1 MGGHRGMSGALALA
15 RHCCSHP
22 ARNRASRPGMNK
34 PPDKTVFSRP
44 AFVGGAE
51 AEFDAFFESETDLE
65 FLDAVIPDLCG
76 TLRGK
81 RFPIAEAPRL
91 FAHGM
96 PIPHSIYLMDA
107 HGEMTNAFGRGF
119 SDGDPD
125 GAAWPLPGTLSRVWT
140 KGPPRA
146 QMLMSVRDEKGTPD
160 AGEPR
165 AALERVLGRF
175 ADLGLVPVTALEL
188 EFFLIDP
195 GRLEHRAPQP
205 PLDPRSGTREN
216 AVSVFGLDDLDRYEG
231 FLSVLSEA
239 ARRQRVPLSA
249 ASKEYAAGQFEAN
262 LKHQQDAR
270 LAADHAVFLKQ
281 IVKEAARASGFE
293 ATFMAKPYLE
303 RVGSGLHIHLSILD
317 KDGRNVFAGAGGH
330 GSELLGHTIGGLQAL
345 MPESMAIFAPSQN
358 SYRRFQPDMF
368 APVNRSWGFNNR
380 SAGMRIP
387 AGPDESRRIEH
398 RVAGADANP
407 YLALAAVLAGA
418 HHGLLKKL
426 DPGAPA
432 KGNVSREP
440 DPALPFSIDDALA
453 KLETA
458 ETLPGYFNEET
469 LALYRET
476 KLIETERLR
485 RIIPPVE
492 YDWYL

>member
-1 MGGHRGMSGALALA
+1 
-15 RHCCSHP
+15 
-22 ARNRASRPGMNK
+22 MNK
-34 PPDKTVFSRP
+34 PAATPAFPRP
-44 AFVGGAE
+44 AFVSDAE
-51 AEFDAFFESETDLE
+51 AEFDAFFEAEGDLE

-76 TLRGK
+76 TPRGK

-96 PIPHSIYLMDA
+96 PIPLSIYLMDA
-107 HGEMTNAFGRGF
+107 RGDMTDTFGRGF

-125 GAAWPLPGTLSRVWT
+125 GTAWPLPGTLSRVWT
-140 KGPPRA
+140 KSGPPRA
-146 QMLMSVRDEKGTPD
+146 QMLMTLRDKSGAPD
-160 AGEPR
+160 PGEPR
-165 AALERVLGRF
+165 AALERVLERF
-175 ADLGLVPVTALEL
+175 AEIGLLPVAALEL
-188 EFFLIDP
+188 EFYLIDP
-195 GRLEHRAPQP
+195 ARGEHRAPQP
-205 PLDPRSGTREN
+205 PLDPRSGARES

-231 FLSVLSEA
+231 FLSALSEA

-249 ASKEYAAGQFEAN
+249 ASKEYAPGQFEAN

-270 LAADHAVFLKQ
+270 LAADHAIFLKQ

-303 RVGSGLHIHLSILD
+303 CTGSGLHIHLSLLD
-317 KDGRNVFAGAGGH
+317 RDGRNIFAGADES
-330 GSELLGHTIGGLQAL
+330 GSELLHHAIGGLQAL
-345 MPESMAIFAPSQN
+345 MPESMALFAPSQN

-368 APVNRSWGFNNR
+368 APVNRSWGVNNR

-387 AGPDESRRIEH
+387 AGPDDSRRVEH

-407 YLALAAVLAGA
+407 YLALAAVLAGV

-432 KGNVSREP
+432 KGNVTKEP
-440 DPALPFSIDDALA
+440 DPALPFGIDGALA
-453 KLETA
+453 KLAKA
-458 ETLPGYFNEET
+458 EVLPAYLGEET
-469 LALYRET
+469 LALYGET
-476 KLIETERLR
+476 KRIEAERLR
-485 RIIPPVE
+485 RIIPPAE